1 MPDHIFSILDHI
13 NKMNELWIA
22 IVFFVLFFLFK
33 FLWKKTALLN
43 INFIQ
48 YSGDQPERKERIVG

>member
-1 MPDHIFSILDHI
+1 MPDHIFLILDHI

-43 INFIQ
+43 INSIQ
-48 YSGDQPERKERIVG
+48 YSVDQREHKERIVG